1 MKFTAQE
8 EYGVRCLLQMA
19 REAEGFGTIPD
30 IAAREGLS
38 TAYVAKLM
46 RVMRRAGLVESH
58 RGQKGGYR
66 LARPADQMNLGRVLA
81 ALGGRLYSDD
91 FCDRHAGARGAC
103 VHNIDCSVRTLWS
116 ALDSVVQRAL
126 KDTNLKDLVSTE
138 RQMESFVTLHIQ
150 APAGAGTPPAPP
162 RLP

>member
-19 REAEGFGTIPD
+19 REPEGFGTIPD
-30 IAAREGLS
+30 IAEREGLS
-38 TAYVAKLM
+38 IAYVAKLM
-46 RVMRRAGLVESH
+46 RVMRRAGLVASH

-81 ALGGRLYSDD
+81 ALGGRLYPDD
-91 FCDRHAGARGAC
+91 FCERHAGARGAC
-103 VHNIDCSVRTLWS
+103 VHTIDCSVRTLWS

-126 KDTNLKDLVSTE
+126 KDTTLKDLVSTE

-150 APAGAGTPPAPP
+150 APGSGGIQSPP
-162 RLP
+162 RLT